1 MALMD
6 GLRIQ
11 WLRDPSRI
19 DLVVAASALFPAKKR
34 P

>member
-1 MALMD
+1 MD

-11 WLRDPSRI
+11 WLRDPARI
-19 DLVVAASALFPAKKR
+19 DLVAAASALFPAPKW